1 MANHLKYNQL
11 LNDYKS
17 LTWQNR
23 DVFTYYD
30 RLHRYLIRKLGE
42 EIAQLF
48 AKPDITE
55 EALKGQTEGS
65 WKATWLTSEAQPMT
79 QLSTEEQQEAKKALA
94 AQLERLQEYTQKLA
108 KSSDVEDQ
116 KWGELIN
123 QALVIPDESHIF
135 TENGQFTLVAWGFR
149 LEKTFDL
156 KQVLPSTE
164 ESPDPDPEVP
174 TPLTTETSPT
184 PETSTSENKP
194 TEVSDAVPPATT
206 SSSETPAS
214 PPPENKPTEQ
224 NSAKEA
230 TAEPLSTQTN
240 PEEPHPMPPKQPEKE
255 EPWWKRLWWLWLL
268 LLLFLIL
275 LLSLRQCKTQETDLL
290 PSQPGKVVPVDS
302 SKITE
307 DPKKVK
313 TIASN
318 RLNVALTGTNKDIQA
333 FAKAFKAAYPG
344 DDYKIIYYD
353 TLTYRLQLEMPTS
366 EREKVKKEL
375 PEKLKEFS
383 LLIWYEGIF
392 QRNFRYDPN
401 DPGFQNLK
409 QSWYHTKVKVQEAWD
424 VTRGDTGL
432 VVAVIDDGFD
442 LKHPEFKGKIYKPW
456 NVVTASPAVNTGRSS
471 LHGTHVAGIA
481 IGIADNRQGVSGIA
495 PNCKFMPIQVGN
507 FNGQL
512 TSTAI
517 IDGILYAINNGADVV
532 NISLGL
538 VMPAR
543 VTKLPPQA
551 QREII
556 DNYYKDEEAFWN
568 NLFKTAYDKNIAIV
582 LAGGN
587 QNVMIGLD
595 PMQRSPHTVK
605 VSAVD
610 PRDNKASFSNYGGQ
624 STLSAPGVDI
634 YSSLP
639 SNRYSYLSGT
649 SMAAPVVTGGIAL
662 IKSANPAMSFP
673 DIVDLLQSTGL
684 PVNNNRRYVGNIIQ
698 LDRALG
704 IAQKGREKVPKVD
717 CPDAQR
723 KIDDLLQQIEKIKQD
738 CKREE
743 LIGDTLR
750 IPGTPDLDKDDF
762 SFAVGRWKSTTYI
775 YSTED
780 GEKVTIYFDFF
791 RDGTGKIT
799 LAEPNGRQCT
809 ANLSL
814 KLLSGQFN
822 INQLLEA
829 SCLPPPK
836 RYNAYTF
843 ECKPDKNGHAV
854 CIAQNKTRSANRFKF
869 KLVKIK

>member
-23 DVFTYYD
+23 DVFTYYE
-30 RLHRYLIRKLGE
+30 RLHRYLMRKLGE

-48 AKPDITE
+48 AKPDITD

-65 WKATWLTSEAQPMT
+65 WKATWLTSDAQPIT
-79 QLSTEEQQEAKKALA
+79 NLEAEEQEAAKQVLA
-94 AQLERLQEYTQKLA
+94 VQLERLHEYTQKLA

-116 KWGELIN
+116 KWGELID

-135 TENGQFTLVAWGFR
+135 TEDGQFTLVAWGFR

-156 KQVLPSTE
+156 KKSLPNTKE
-164 ESPDPDPEVP
+164 NADVDIK
-174 TPLTTETSPT
+174 TPLPATESS
-184 PETSTSENKP
+184 STSETQKDEEPTEISEATTTPTPPADSDPKPQGTDSAPSNSEKTETNESITTQANKDEAKP
-194 TEVSDAVPPATT
+194 TE
-206 SSSETPAS
+206 
-214 PPPENKPTEQ
+214 
-224 NSAKEA
+224 
-230 TAEPLSTQTN
+230 
-240 PEEPHPMPPKQPEKE
+240 PKQ
-255 EPWWKRLWWLWLL
+255 PWWKRLWWLWLL
-268 LLLFLIL
+268 LLLCLVL
-275 LLSLRQCKTQETDLL
+275 MLSLRQCKPKENNPL
-290 PSQPGKVVPVDS
+290 PSQPGKLVPIDS

-307 DPKKVK
+307 DPQKAKV
-313 TIASN
+313 IASD
-318 RLNVALTGTNKDIQA
+318 RLNVALTGPNNNIPA
-333 FAKAFKAAYPG
+333 FAKAFKAAYPRSNF
-344 DDYKIIYYD
+344 KIIYYD
-353 TLTYRLQLEMPTS
+353 TLTHRLQLQIPTN

-375 PEKLKEFS
+375 PQKLKAFKM
-383 LLIWYEGIF
+383 LIWYEGIF
-392 QRNFRYDPN
+392 QRNFRYEPN

-409 QSWYHTKVKVQEAWD
+409 QSWYHTKIKVQEAWD

-442 LKHPEFKGKIYKPW
+442 LSHPEFRGKVYRPW
-456 NVVTASPAVNTGRSS
+456 NVVTASPAVNTGRKST
-471 LHGTHVAGIA
+471 HGTHVAGIA
-481 IGIADNRQGVSGIA
+481 IGVADNGQGVSGIA
-495 PNCKFMPIQVGN
+495 PNCKFMPIQVGD

-538 VMPAR
+538 VMPTR
-543 VTKLPPQA
+543 VTKLPPQT

-556 DNYYKDEEAFWN
+556 ANYYKDEEAFWN
-568 NLFKTAYDKNIAIV
+568 ELFKNAYDKNIVVV

-610 PRDNKASFSNYGGQ
+610 PRNNKASFSNYGDQ

-639 SNRYSYLSGT
+639 KNRYNYLSGT
-649 SMAAPVVTGGIAL
+649 SMAAPVVTGSIAL
-662 IKSANPAMSFP
+662 LKSANRAMSFP
-673 DIVDLLQSTGL
+673 DIVDLLQSTGI
-684 PVNNNRRYVGNIIQ
+684 PVNNRGSYVGNIIQ
-698 LDRALG
+698 LDQALG

-743 LIGDTLR
+743 LTGDTLR
-750 IPGTPDLDKDDF
+750 IPTNPDFDKEDF
-762 SFAVGRWKSTTYI
+762 GFAVGRWKSTTYI
-775 YSTED
+775 YSVED

-791 RDGTGKIT
+791 KNGTGKIT
-799 LAEPNGRQCT
+799 LVEPNGRQCT
-809 ANLSL
+809 ADLSL
-814 KLLSGQFN
+814 ALLSGQFN
-822 INQLLEA
+822 IDQLVSA
-829 SCLPPPK
+829 TCLPPPK
-836 RYNAYTF
+836 GYNPYTF
-843 ECKPDKNGHAV
+843 ECKPDKNGYAE
-854 CIAQNKTRSANRFKF
+854 CIAQNKKRAANRFKF

>member
-17 LTWQNR
+17 LTWQGR
-23 DVFTYYD
+23 DVFTYYE

-48 AKPDITE
+48 AKPDITD
-55 EALKGQTEGS
+55 EALKGQSEGS
-65 WKATWLTSEAQPMT
+65 WKATWLTEEAQSIT
-79 QLSTEEQQEAKKALA
+79 QLSPEAQQEAKKRLA
-94 AQLERLQEYTQKLA
+94 AQIERLREYTQKLV

-156 KQVLPSTE
+156 NQVLPLTE
-164 ESPDPDPEVP
+164 ERVDPAPEERP
-174 TPLTTETSPT
+174 TPAPASSENQSIETNDAGPESSPSPSPVT
-184 PETSTSENKP
+184 PEPSAQENEPVEQNPEK
-194 TEVSDAVPPATT
+194 ATT
-206 SSSETPAS
+206 P
-214 PPPENKPTEQ
+214 
-224 NSAKEA
+224 
-230 TAEPLSTQTN
+230 EPLSTQAN
-240 PEEPHPMPPKQPEKE
+240 PEETQQTPKQPDDKGPQKKE
-255 EPWWKRLWWLWLL
+255 SWWKKLWWVWLL

-275 LLSLRQCKTQETDLL
+275 LLSLRQCQTNQRDPL
-290 PSQPGKVVPVDS
+290 PSQPGKVIPVDS

-307 DPKKVK
+307 DPKKTK

-333 FAKAFKAAYPG
+333 FAQAFKAAYPG
-344 DDYKIIYYD
+344 DSYKIIYYD
-353 TLTYRLQLEMPTS
+353 TSTYRLQLEMPTS

-375 PEKLKEFS
+375 PQKLKEFNM
-383 LLIWYEGIF
+383 LIWYEGIF

-401 DPGFQNLK
+401 DPGFKNTK
-409 QSWYHTKVKVQEAWD
+409 QSWYHNKVKAPEAWD
-424 VTRGDTGL
+424 VTRGDSGL

-456 NVVTASPAVNTGRSS
+456 NVVTASSAVNTGRNSN
-471 LHGTHVAGIA
+471 HGTHVAGIA
-481 IGIADNRQGVSGIA
+481 IGVANNGQGVSGIA
-495 PNCKFMPIQVGN
+495 PNCKFMPIQVGD

-538 VMPAR
+538 IMPAR

-556 DNYYKDEEAFWN
+556 NNYYKDEEAFWN

-595 PMQRSPHTVK
+595 PMQRSPHTIK

-610 PRDNKASFSNYGGQ
+610 PRDNKASFSNYGKQ

-662 IKSANPAMSFP
+662 IKSANPALSFP
-673 DIVDLLQSTGL
+673 NIVDLLQSTGI
-684 PVNNNRRYVGNIIQ
+684 PVNNNRRYIGNIIQ

-743 LIGDTLR
+743 LAGDTLR
-750 IPGTPDLDKDDF
+750 IPKNPGFDKDDF
-762 SFAVGRWKSTTYI
+762 GFAAGRWKSTTYI

-791 RDGTGKIT
+791 RNGTGKIT

-809 ANLSL
+809 ADLSL
-814 KLLSGQFN
+814 ELLSGQFN

-836 RYNAYTF
+836 SYNAYRF
-843 ECKPDKNGHAV
+843 ECRPDKNGHAE